1 MVSPEDLFLLENFSH
16 KSLFDVEVVWDVLKK
31 INGYI
36 KETINPNI
44 DSLRDYGDVIPNTV
58 ILHNDKVIDS
68 DFKLNLGRVSNGE
81 IEIKHKN
88 EFLKDPTIIFA
99 NSSFLSNQIELGKNT
114 VVEPGAL
121 LKENCLIGNNTEV
134 RQGAYLRGSCL
145 IGDRCVA
152 GHTTE
157 IKSSVMIDDSKAG
170 HFAYIG
176 DSILGNSVNLGA
188 GTKLANLKIV
198 ESTIILK
205 IEKMKYETGLRKFG
219 AIIGDKSETGCNTVT
234 APGTIMGSGC
244 IVFPNTTVHP
254 GYHPP
259 RSLIR

>member
-1 MVSPEDLFLLENFSH
+1 MVSPQDLFSLDNFSH
-16 KSLFDVEVVWDVLKK
+16 KSLFDSEYVWEVLKNIK
-31 INGYI
+31 SYL
-36 KETINPNI
+36 KETIKPNV
-44 DSLRDYGDVIPNTV
+44 DPLRDYGDVLPHSV
-58 ILHNDKVIDS
+58 ILYNDKVIDS
-68 DFKLNLGRVSNGE
+68 DFKIRLGRVSTGD
-81 IEIKHKN
+81 IEIKYKN
-88 EFLKDPTIIFA
+88 EILRDPTVVFA
-99 NSSFLSNQIELGKNT
+99 NSSFLSNRIELGKNT

-134 RQGAYLRGSCL
+134 RQGAYLRGDCL
-145 IGDRCVA
+145 IGNRCVA

-176 DSILGNSVNLGA
+176 DSILGNNVNLGA

-198 ESTIILK
+198 ESTIVIK
-205 IEKMKYETGLRKFG
+205 IEKNKYETGLRKFG

-234 APGTIMGSGC
+234 TPGTIMGSGC

>member
-1 MVSPEDLFLLENFSH
+1 MISPKDLFSLNNFSH
-16 KSLFDVEVVWDVLKK
+16 KSLFEVEFVWDVLKN
-31 INGYI
+31 INDYL
-36 KETINPNI
+36 KETINPNV
-44 DSLRDYGDVIPNTV
+44 DSLRDNGDVLPHTV
-58 ILHNDKVIDS
+58 ILHEGKVIDS
-68 DFKLNLGRVSNGE
+68 DFKIKLGRVSTGD
-81 IEIKHKN
+81 IEIKYRNEILKN
-88 EFLKDPTIIFA
+88 PTVVFA
-99 NSSFLSNQIELGKNT
+99 NSAFLSNRIELGKKT

-145 IGDRCVA
+145 IGDRCVV

-157 IKSSVMIDDSKAG
+157 VRNSVMIDDSKAG

-198 ESTIILK
+198 ESTIVLK
-205 IEKMKYETGLRKFG
+205 IEKKKYETGLRKFG

-234 APGTIMGSGC
+234 TPGTVMGSGC

>member
-1 MVSPEDLFLLENFSH
+1 MISPKDLFSLESFSH
-16 KSLFDVEVVWDVLKK
+16 KSLFEVEYVWDALKN
-31 INGYI
+31 INSYL
-36 KETINPNI
+36 KETINPNV
-44 DSLRDYGDVIPNTV
+44 DSLRDYGDVLPQTV
-58 ILHNDKVIDS
+58 ILHNDRAIDT
-68 DFKLNLGRVSNGE
+68 DFKIKMGRVSTGDF
-81 IEIKHKN
+81 EIKYKN
-88 EFLKDPTIIFA
+88 ELLKDATIVFA

-134 RQGAYLRGSCL
+134 RQGAYMRGSCL
-145 IGDRCVA
+145 VGDRCVV

-157 IKSSVMIDDSKAG
+157 MKSSIMIDDSKAG

-198 ESTIILK
+198 ASTIVLK
-205 IEKMKYETGLRKFG
+205 IEKKKYETGLRKFG

-234 APGTIMGSGC
+234 APGTIMGPGC

-254 GYHPP
+254 GFHPQ

>member
-1 MVSPEDLFLLENFSH
+1 MISPKDLF
-16 KSLFDVEVVWDVLKK
+16 SLDSFKNKNLFEVEYVWDVLKEIK
-31 INGYI
+31 GYI
-36 KETINPNI
+36 QENINPNV
-44 DSLRDYGDVIPNTV
+44 DALRENGDVLPRTV

-68 DFKLNLGRVSNGE
+68 NFKIKLGRISKGE
-81 IEIKHKN
+81 VEIKYKN
-88 EFLKDPTIIFA
+88 EISKGATVVYA
-99 NSSFLSNQIELGKNT
+99 SSSFLSDRIELGKGT

-121 LKENCLIGNNTEV
+121 LKEGCIIGDNTEV
-134 RQGAYLRGSCL
+134 RQGAYLRGTCL
-145 IGDRCVA
+145 VGDRCLV

-157 IKSSVMIDDSKAG
+157 MKNSIMIDGSKAG

-176 DSILGNSVNLGA
+176 DSVIGNAVNLGA

-198 ESTIILK
+198 ASTIILK
-205 IEKMKYETGLRKFG
+205 IEKKKYETGLRKFG
-219 AIIGDKSETGCNTVT
+219 AIIGDNSETGCNTVT
-234 APGTIMGSGC
+234 VPGTIIGSGC